1 MVREEGLDTLGKTI
15 RFYRKKAG
23 MTQEQL
29 AEKIYTKKSVISEIE
44 NDKHSVTVI
53 RLIEIAA
60 VLDIHPA
67 KLLEYTYS
75 VNSGRSD
82 EVFHQVIDELNK
94 LEDMELVGM
103 VLDFVL
109 MLQRSS
115 FNKKAV

>member
-1 MVREEGLDTLGKTI
+1 MVREEGLDTLGNTI

-53 RLIEIAA
+53 RLIEIAST
-60 VLDIHPA
+60 LDIHPA

-82 EVFHQVIDELNK
+82 AVFHQVIDELNK
-94 LEDMELVGM
+94 LEDMELVEM

>member
-1 MVREEGLDTLGKTI
+1 MMREELDTLGKTI

-75 VNSGRSD
+75 VNLGRS
-82 EVFHQVIDELNK
+82 EAVFHQVIDELNK

-115 FNKKAV
+115 FNRKAV

>member
-1 MVREEGLDTLGKTI
+1 MMREELDTLGKTI

-29 AEKIYTKKSVISEIE
+29 AEKIYTKKRVISEIE